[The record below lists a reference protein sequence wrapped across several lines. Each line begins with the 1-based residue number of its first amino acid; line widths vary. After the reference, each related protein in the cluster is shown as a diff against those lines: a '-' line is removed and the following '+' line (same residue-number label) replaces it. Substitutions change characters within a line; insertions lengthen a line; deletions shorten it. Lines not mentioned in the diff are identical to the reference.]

1 MLPTLHYAPA
11 KRAVINI
18 LTTANLINEK
28 VSELLKPFEISVEQ
42 FNVLRILRG
51 RKGTPANMGDIQ
63 ERMIARMS
71 NTTRLVEKLLAK
83 EMVNRNI
90 CPINRRKV
98 EITITP
104 KGLAL
109 LKEVD
114 PLIEGFE
121 QDLTNAIS
129 DENLAQFN
137 LHIEQ
142 LKNTI
147 YDRS

>member
-83 EMVNRNI
+83 EMVYRNI

-109 LKEVD
+109 LEQVD

-121 QDLTNAIS
+121 QDFTNALS

>member
-28 VSELLKPFEISVEQ
+28 VSELLKPYEISVEQ

-51 RKGTPANMGDIQ
+51 RKGTPANMSDIQ

-83 EMVNRNI
+83 EMVIRNI

-98 EITITP
+98 EIIITP
-104 KGLAL
+104 KGLAWL
-109 LKEVD
+109 EQVD

-121 QDLTNAIS
+121 QDLTNALS

>member
-28 VSELLKPFEISVEQ
+28 VSELLKPYEISVEQ

-51 RKGTPANMGDIQ
+51 RKGTPANMSDIQ

-83 EMVNRNI
+83 EMVIRNI

-109 LKEVD
+109 LEQVD

-121 QDLTNAIS
+121 QDLTNALS